1 MTRRADEWNRNEHPP
16 YCTCQECTQRRL
28 SIVKAGAE
36 LSPQPSPPS
45 RNPRQRPQPI
55 NRSRPLPINRS
66 KPGFPTSLFLLM
78 AALLAGSVG
87 AVVWFGIPEY
97 EQTIRYPG
105 DEPLSAGQITTWIIH
120 YTNQERK
127 AANLPELI
135 RDPAIDTIAKGHSEN
150 MIQFEYS
157 HEIQGKDP
165 TDRALDAGYTCEAQ
179 LPDGSYTYG
188 LSENIHEF
196 PRLISSWDTG
206 QPAEYI
212 EDSQTLAQGL
222 VEGWMNSPGHKANI
236 LNPFARRIGVGIA
249 IQESQEG
256 KWIHET
262 VFATQN
268 FSECR

>member
-1 MTRRADEWNRNEHPP
+1 MTRRADEWNRDEHPP

-28 SIVKAGAE
+28 SMVKAGAE

-45 RNPRQRPQPI
+45 RNPRRRPQPI
-55 NRSRPLPINRS
+55 NRSKS
-66 KPGFPTSLFLLM
+66 GFPTSLFLLM
-78 AALLAGSVG
+78 AVLLAGIVG
-87 AVVWFGIPEY
+87 AVVWFGIPESDR
-97 EQTIRYPG
+97 EQIIRYPG
-105 DEPLSAGQITTWIIH
+105 DEPLKAGEIATWVMH
-120 YTNQERK
+120 YTNKERK
-127 AANLPELI
+127 AANMPELI
-135 RDPAIDTIAKGHSEN
+135 HDPAIGAIATGHSEN
-150 MIQFEYS
+150 MVQFGMF

-179 LPDGSYTYG
+179 RSDGSYTYG
-188 LSENIHEF
+188 LSENIYEF

-206 QPAEYI
+206 KPAEYI

-222 VEGWMNSPGHKANI
+222 VEGWMNSPGHKENI
-236 LNPFARRIGVGIA
+236 LDPFARRIGVGIA